1 MVNERYHRG
10 LYTNKIDL
18 KDTIVVS
25 TQIKLIW
32 KIPSW
37 YLYTENLTFR
47 YRKVSMEKKLLS
59 GIPFFEKNGIWRS
72 NFSFVGDSSLFH
84 TLKIRKCVTLD
95 INFLPIVPNILSLN
109 VSITFCLSFGVL
121 IHKICGSSSFL
132 IFFNPYIRTSRLW
145 PYNNSVNTQSLDRK
159 SVV

>member
-10 LYTNKIDL
+10 LCTNKIDL

-59 GIPFFEKNGIWRS
+59 EIPFFEKNGIWRS

-109 VSITFCLSFGVL
+109 VSITFCLSFWSTKFAETIL
-121 IHKICGSSSFL
+121 SL
-132 IFFNPYIRTSRLW
+132 IFFPIHRKKGDISFGRTNLQLRRS
-145 PYNNSVNTQSLDRK
+145 SIM
-159 SVV
+159 

>member
-1 MVNERYHRG
+1 
-10 LYTNKIDL
+10 
-18 KDTIVVS
+18 
-25 TQIKLIW
+25 
-32 KIPSW
+32 
-37 YLYTENLTFR
+37 
-47 YRKVSMEKKLLS
+47 MEQKLLS

-95 INFLPIVPNILSLN
+95 INFLPIDPNILSLN

-132 IFFNPYIRTSRLW
+132 IFLIHKICRNNSFPYIF
-145 PYNNSVNTQSLDRK
+145 PNPQEEGGHFFRK
-159 SVV
+159 NKFTTAP